1 MWMNVTQLN
10 IFAIVSFV
18 MLVLILS
25 LFISTVGNKFDE
37 QKREIKELKQEVDEL
52 KKHIKE

>member
-37 QKREIKELKQEVDEL
+37 QEREIKELKQEVYEL

>member
-37 QKREIKELKQEVDEL
+37 QEREIKELKQEVDEL